1 MNSPSGT
8 DGDLGGDIDWAAVR
22 DRLARTRF
30 EAEEAGAF
38 GSAWADALLR
48 RRADELATGGSG
60 AQEGTPTLPLLVG
73 RGADGLYGLDLA
85 RLARVVPLPRVARVP
100 GAPPDLLG
108 LIAIDGRVV
117 RLYDVDRLCG
127 RTAVPAGGGFAVVL
141 RGGARPVALRLRT
154 VDTIVDLDLD
164 SLRGKAPP
172 EAGRFVTAVTDG
184 RIAVVDVA
192 AILDQLRS
200 TKDA

>member
-1 MNSPSGT
+1 MDFPSGT
-8 DGDLGGDIDWAAVR
+8 DRDLDGDIDWAAVR
-22 DRLARTRF
+22 DRLARTRQ
-30 EAEEAGAF
+30 EAAEAGAF

-48 RRADELATGGSG
+48 RRADELANGGSG
-60 AQEGTPTLPLLVG
+60 AQDEAPTLPLLVG
-73 RGADGLYGLDLA
+73 RGADGLYGLELA

-108 LIAIDGRVV
+108 LIAIDGLVI

-154 VDTIVDLDLD
+154 VETIVDLDLD
-164 SLRGKAPP
+164 ALRGKAPP

-200 TKDA
+200 TKDE